1 MGSEVNVVKSGTC
14 VIKYEIRQHDDQGE
28 VYFSWVT
35 KTGSESEWGFES
47 IEEAETDVKEH
58 LG

>member
-1 MGSEVNVVKSGTC
+1 MGCELNVVKNGTFE
-14 VIKYEIRQHDDQGE
+14 VGYEILQHDDQGE

-47 IEEAETDVKEH
+47 IEEAEEDVKEH